1 MWIATGTPITV
12 IAMLSKSSTSQS
24 LRLRVVIFEDV
35 PGTWVAQALEYDIAA
50 HGPTTEGAVEALLRI
65 LEAQVR
71 FDCRHNR
78 EPLAC
83 FCAAPHQYWNAF
95 ARATPLETRWFHVDP
110 QPNIPGQIVAA
121 VAQERPLRP
130 GESKGAR
137 AVAAGRS
144 QAPGPRNYRI
154 HGSA

>member
-1 MWIATGTPITV
+1 
-12 IAMLSKSSTSQS
+12 MLSKSSQSQS
-24 LRLRVVIFEDV
+24 LRLRVVIFEDM

-50 HGPTTEGAVEALLRI
+50 QGPTKEGAVEALLRI

-95 ARATPLETRWFHVDP
+95 ARATPLETRWFHINP

-121 VAQERPLRP
+121 VARARPHRA
-130 GESKGAR
+130 GESKSAR
-137 AVAAGRS
+137 AVGAGRPH
-144 QAPGPRNYRI
+144 APGPRNYRI
-154 HGSA
+154 LGAA